1 MKILVLGGG
10 TSNEREISQRSAN
23 NVAEAASQAG
33 YEVQQAD
40 PADGLGFLDNL
51 TDETIVFPILHGA
64 GGEDGVIQEELEKR
78 NLPYLG
84 SDSQTSKNCWDKHR
98 TLITLKDHGI
108 KIARG
113 DLVTYEE
120 FLNHET
126 TTASYVLKV
135 VHGGSSLGVLIVRD
149 IKKVSPEQINGVFA
163 MESPA
168 LLEEL
173 VRGTE
178 ITVPVLDSVALP
190 VIEIHPP
197 QGKEFDYENKYNG
210 ESQEACPP
218 ISVPEHLQK
227 AVQEIAEKVHK
238 IMGCRHLSRTDMMIT
253 PEEEIIVFDVNTMP
267 GLTRQSLYPNSAAV
281 AGLPM
286 PELMKRFAD
295 LVERDFKLGDKC

>member
-1 MKILVLGGG
+1 MKVLVLGGG
-10 TSNEREISQRSAN
+10 TSNEREVSQRSAN

-33 YEVQQAD
+33 YEVRQAD
-40 PADGLGFLDNL
+40 PADGLDFLDNL
-51 TDETIVFPILHGA
+51 SSETIVFPILHGA
-64 GGEDGVIQEELEKR
+64 GGEDGVIQAELEKR

-84 SDSQTSKNCWDKHR
+84 SDSRTSENCWNKYR
-98 TLITLKDHGI
+98 TLTKLKEHEI

-120 FLNHET
+120 FLNHEI
-126 TTASYVLKV
+126 TAAPYVLKV

-149 IKKVSPEQINGVFA
+149 TKKVSPEQINEVFA

-178 ITVPVLDSVALP
+178 ITVPVLDNVALP

-218 ISVPEHLQK
+218 VSVPEHLQK
-227 AVQEIAEKVHK
+227 AAQEIAEKVHE
-238 IMGCRHLSRTDMMIT
+238 IMGCRHFSRTDMMIT
-253 PEEEIIVFDVNTMP
+253 PQEEIIVFDVNTIP

-286 PELMKRFAD
+286 PELMKRFAEM
-295 LVERDFKLGDKC
+295 VKRDFKLGDE